1 VWGGGEPW
9 ESVGDWLVLDLVDA
23 ECGLELRIAVHRS
36 LDAQAPD
43 ESDVES
49 AGSRSSRY
57 ESDDGFIVASDE
69 EDAVEASADA
79 EFSDEEPPARG
90 LRTGHM
96 SREAARAA
104 VDSPSFLDGLGDAA
118 GASDDEDEEEEEEE
132 PIRRKRPR
140 R

>member
-1 VWGGGEPW
+1 MWGGGEPW

-36 LDAQAPD
+36 LDAD
-43 ESDVES
+43 VEEESDGES
-49 AGSRSSRY
+49 DGSQSSRY
-57 ESDDGFIVASDE
+57 QSDDGFIVNDEE

-79 EFSDEEPPARG
+79 EFSDEEPPAR
-90 LRTGHM
+90 LTGHM

>member
-1 VWGGGEPW
+1 M
-9 ESVGDWLVLDLVDA
+9 
-23 ECGLELRIAVHRS
+23 
-36 LDAQAPD
+36 
-43 ESDVES
+43 ES

-79 EFSDEEPPARG
+79 EFSDEEPPARA

-96 SREAARAA
+96 SREAAQAA
-104 VDSPSFLDGLGDAA
+104 VDSPSFLNGLGDAA
-118 GASDDEDEEEEEEE
+118 GASDDEEDGEEEEE

>member
-1 VWGGGEPW
+1 MW
-9 ESVGDWLVLDLVDA
+9 DLGAA
-23 ECGLELRIAVHRS
+23 ECGGELRIAVHRS
-36 LDAQAPD
+36 LDAQAPE

-49 AGSRSSRY
+49 AGSQSSRY
-57 ESDDGFIVASDE
+57 QADDGFIVASDE

-79 EFSDEEPPARG
+79 EFSAEEPPARAV
-90 LRTGHM
+90 RPGHM

-118 GASDDEDEEEEEEE
+118 GASDDEDEDEEEE
-132 PIRRKRPR
+132 PIRRKRQR

>member
-1 VWGGGEPW
+1 
-9 ESVGDWLVLDLVDA
+9 VGDWLVLDLVDA

-36 LDAQAPD
+36 LDDGTDLPEE
-43 ESDVES
+43 ESDGES
-49 AGSRSSRY
+49 AGSQSSRY
-57 ESDDGFIVASDE
+57 QSDDGFIVASDE

-79 EFSDEEPPARG
+79 EFSDEEPPARA

-104 VDSPSFLDGLGDAA
+104 VDSPSFLNGLGDAA
-118 GASDDEDEEEEEEE
+118 GASDDEDEEEEEE

>member
-1 VWGGGEPW
+1 MELAPVVEG
-9 ESVGDWLVLDLVDA
+9 VD
-23 ECGLELRIAVHRS
+23 RDR
-36 LDAQAPD
+36 
-43 ESDVES
+43 
-49 AGSRSSRY
+49 
-57 ESDDGFIVASDE
+57 VAE

-79 EFSDEEPPARG
+79 EFSDEEPPARA

-104 VDSPSFLDGLGDAA
+104 VDSPSFLNGLGDAA
-118 GASDDEDEEEEEEE
+118 GASDDEDEEEEEE